1 MSSPVRRTSGR
12 KFKPIKRLPRKK
24 EQDDGTTG
32 DAKQPGKQR
41 FSPNAKLY
49 FTKLAIGG
57 CLGTTSGL
65 LGLDPLLGWT
75 LAIFG
80 IILAGFVVRYVYEIT
95 EEQLDQ
101 KRLIL
106 SGTFSFV
113 LITIVTW
120 SLTWMIMTPEL
131 PSPR

>member
-1 MSSPVRRTSGR
+1 MSSPARRTSGR
-12 KFKPIKRLPRKK
+12 KFKPMKRLPRKK
-24 EQDDGTTG
+24 EPEDGAPG
-32 DAKQPGKQR
+32 EPKQPGKQR

-57 CLGTTSGL
+57 SLGTTSGIL
-65 LGLDPLLGWT
+65 ALDPLFGWT

-80 IILAGFVVRYVYEIT
+80 IILAIFIVRYIYEIT

-120 SLTWMIMTPEL
+120 SLTWMIMTPGL

>member
-24 EQDDGTTG
+24 ERENGTTG
-32 DAKQPGKQR
+32 DAKQPGKER

-49 FTKLAIGG
+49 FTKLALGG
-57 CLGTTSGL
+57 SFGTVSGVL
-65 LGLDPLLGWT
+65 ALEPLFGWT

-80 IILAGFVVRYVYEIT
+80 IILAIFIVRYVYEIT

-106 SGTFSFV
+106 SGTFSLV

-120 SLTWMIMTPEL
+120 SLAWMITSTEL